1 MVMVV
6 FSEFGPTFLE
16 ISEKNKSLL
25 LDVWGIQKPGCLAFA
40 MADVSG
46 TQEYDNIVRR

>member
-1 MVMVV
+1 MVA
-6 FSEFGPTFLE
+6 FLEFGPIFLE
-16 ISEKNKSLL
+16 ISKKNKSLL

-40 MADVSG
+40 IEDVSG